1 MWGLDFSPLW
11 SPLGLLLLGLCVGSF
26 INVVVHRLPRLM
38 ARQWWQDTA
47 GQLESAEGLSE
58 LWPERT
64 EPTDLAARRRAVAQ
78 ALQGRL
84 DELPPLDLNRP
95 RSHCTRCGHALRW
108 HENLPV
114 ISWLWLKGRCSA
126 CSSAISPRYPLVE
139 LGTGMIFV
147 IMGLR
152 WGFEPVAL
160 LWGTWGAALL
170 ALSLIDWDTTLLP
183 DSLTLPLL
191 WAGLL
196 AALLGWTL
204 PLNQAVW
211 GAVAGFVGLWSV
223 VWVFESMTGKVAMGG
238 GDFKLLAALGAWLGP
253 MGLLPVLFMASLVG
267 ALVGLVLKARGRL
280 REGNL
285 VPFGP
290 FLAGAGG
297 LVALLGTDRL
307 LRWAGL

>member
-1 MWGLDFSPLW
+1 
-11 SPLGLLLLGLCVGSF
+11 
-26 INVVVHRLPRLM
+26 
-38 ARQWWQDTA
+38 
-47 GQLESAEGLSE
+47 
-58 LWPERT
+58 
-64 EPTDLAARRRAVAQ
+64 
-78 ALQGRL
+78 
-84 DELPPLDLNRP
+84 
-95 RSHCTRCGHALRW
+95 
-108 HENLPV
+108 
-114 ISWLWLKGRCSA
+114 
-126 CSSAISPRYPLVE
+126 
-139 LGTGMIFV
+139 MIFV

-253 MGLLPVLFMASLVG
+253 MGLLRLRRSL
-267 ALVGLVLKARGRL
+267 LVGLAVVTGMLVSRLAQAVLAVVGVAGFVLLSTRL
-280 REGNL
+280 PG
-285 VPFGP
+285 
-290 FLAGAGG
+290 
-297 LVALLGTDRL
+297 
-307 LRWAGL
+307 